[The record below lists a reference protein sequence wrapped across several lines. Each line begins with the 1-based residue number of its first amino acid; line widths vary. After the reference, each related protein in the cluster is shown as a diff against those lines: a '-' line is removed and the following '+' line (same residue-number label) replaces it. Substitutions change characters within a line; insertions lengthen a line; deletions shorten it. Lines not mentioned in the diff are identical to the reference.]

1 MRLVVALGGNALGNT
16 PEEQKQIVTG
26 TASALSKIV
35 ELGNE
40 LIVTHGNGPQVGM
53 IDLAFDASSR
63 EGATPKM
70 PFPECNAMSQAY
82 IGYHLQK
89 SIYEQLRIRGIEKQV
104 VTLVTQVLIDKND
117 PAFENPTKPI
127 GGYYTAAEAEVLEK
141 EKGYIMKD
149 MGERGYR
156 RIVASPMPVDIVE
169 RDSVKALIAS
179 GAVVITVGGGGI
191 PVYRN
196 GNHLQGVSAV
206 IDKDYAS
213 EKVAELTDADAFIIL
228 TAVDKV
234 SINFGKEDQV
244 DFDTMTVSQAEQFIK
259 EGQFGKGSM
268 LPKVQ
273 AAMRFVKK
281 SGKPAII
288 AGLSHAAEAI
298 EGLSGTRILPD

>member
-1 MRLVVALGGNALGNT
+1 
-16 PEEQKQIVTG
+16 
-26 TASALSKIV
+26 
-35 ELGNE
+35 
-40 LIVTHGNGPQVGM
+40 
-53 IDLAFDASSR
+53 
-63 EGATPKM
+63 
-70 PFPECNAMSQAY
+70 
-82 IGYHLQK
+82 
-89 SIYEQLRIRGIEKQV
+89 
-104 VTLVTQVLIDKND
+104 
-117 PAFENPTKPI
+117 
-127 GGYYTAAEAEVLEK
+127 
-141 EKGYIMKD
+141 MKD